1 MGNEIVERAAKAMV
15 EKCAGTPWEQLTE
28 YDRDIM
34 RNAAR
39 AAIAALREP
48 SDAMLRSVDNE
59 ASDKFVARGR
69 AYSAWTSMI
78 DTALTEGNE

>member
-15 EKCAGTPWEQLTE
+15 EKCEGTPLEQLTE

-48 SDAMLRSVDNE
+48 SDAMIE
-59 ASDKFVARGR
+59 AGEMCDAADVWR
-69 AYSAWTSMI
+69 SMI
-78 DTALTEGNE
+78 DAILTEGNE